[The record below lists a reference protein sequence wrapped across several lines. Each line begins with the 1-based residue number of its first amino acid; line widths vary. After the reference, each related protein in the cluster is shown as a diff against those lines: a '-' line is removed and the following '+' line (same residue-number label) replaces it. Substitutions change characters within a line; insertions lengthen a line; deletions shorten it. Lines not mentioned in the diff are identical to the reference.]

1 MVVFHNGGCGSRKA
15 GSEGLVLFGAERN
28 SAGLPLLTEHKG
40 GKKWTTKKQEADL
53 QV

>member
-1 MVVFHNGGCGSRKA
+1 MCHNSGCGFRKE
-15 GSEGLVLFGAERN
+15 GSEGLVLFCEERN
-28 SAGLPLLTEHKG
+28 SAELSSLPEHKG